1 MQRKAA
7 CARAAALCAVTVAAA
22 TVALGAAA
30 ARLPLPWE
38 LDGRWQTLGSL
49 VLKRKQSLV
58 TWGTEV
64 EG

>member
-1 MQRKAA
+1 MS
-7 CARAAALCAVTVAAA
+7 AA

-38 LDGRWQTLGSL
+38 PDGRWQTLGSL
-49 VLKRKQSLV
+49 VLKCKQPLV

>member
-1 MQRKAA
+1 MS
-7 CARAAALCAVTVAAA
+7 AA

-38 LDGRWQTLGSL
+38 PDGRWQTLGSL
-49 VLKRKQSLV
+49 VLKRKQPLV